1 MGPADPEGTA
11 SRLASAT
18 GIPVAIV
25 DVNDIG
31 GSWVLGAS
39 AGVDRKLVEDAIR
52 DNPLGQGSE
61 CTPMGLLRRLSP
73 G

>member
-1 MGPADPEGTA
+1 
-11 SRLASAT
+11 
-18 GIPVAIV
+18 VAIV

-39 AGVDRKLVEDAIR
+39 NGIERNWVEAALK
-52 DNPLGQGSE
+52 DNPLGQGTE
-61 CTPMGLLRRLSP
+61 CTPMGLLRRTQ